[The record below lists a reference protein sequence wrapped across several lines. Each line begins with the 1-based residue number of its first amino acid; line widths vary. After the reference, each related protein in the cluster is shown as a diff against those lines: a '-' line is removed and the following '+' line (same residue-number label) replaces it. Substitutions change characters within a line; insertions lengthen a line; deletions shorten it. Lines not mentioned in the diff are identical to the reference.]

1 MSINIDDLAKRLE
14 TQIVED
20 AKEVAK
26 RLETQIVEDA
36 KEVFSETVIEYA
48 YNPRNMGELRDADGV
63 GKIMG
68 TCGDTVQIQIRVEN
82 GRISESRFMTDGCG
96 TSIACGSMLTEMIED
111 KTIGEALLISSD
123 DLLRSLDGL
132 PDEYVHC
139 TVLAVDVL
147 RDAIADY
154 RESRSNKQT

>member
-1 MSINIDDLAKRLE
+1 MGIGIDELAKRLE
-14 TQIVED
+14 TQVLED
-20 AKEVAK
+20 A
-26 RLETQIVEDA
+26 RG
-36 KEVFSETVIEYA
+36 VFSEIVIEYA
-48 YNPRNMGELRDADGV
+48 YNPRNVGEISNADGV
-63 GKIMG
+63 GKITG
-68 TCGDTVQIQIRVEN
+68 TCGDTVQIQIRVED

-96 TSIACGSMLTEMIED
+96 TSISCGSMLTEMVTG